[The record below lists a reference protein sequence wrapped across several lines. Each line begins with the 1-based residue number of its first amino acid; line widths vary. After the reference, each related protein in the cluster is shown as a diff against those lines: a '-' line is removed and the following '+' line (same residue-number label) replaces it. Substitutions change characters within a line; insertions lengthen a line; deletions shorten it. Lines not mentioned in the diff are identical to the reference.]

1 MSLRQEASNNLLV
14 GTPRG
19 LGSATLSHTEV
30 MGVHA
35 FVCACACV
43 HACVCV
49 EYIKVNFSE
58 NKQTIFVSQI
68 KNDMKYKMALNLKC
82 RID

>member
-1 MSLRQEASNNLLV
+1 MRSCVRV
-14 GTPRG
+14 R
-19 LGSATLSHTEV
+19 V
-30 MGVHA
+30 R
-35 FVCACACV
+35 VCTR
-43 HACVCV
+43 VCV